1 MLPKVRFGQSKF
13 CNELKCLKI
22 DPPVEGSV
30 SPTRK
35 PKTVN
40 GSPKRKAIKS
50 DSDPK
55 SDSKQLAPIRKNGR
69 NLPKLDRKNGSDE
82 FGNLAPLPPMPT
94 PKKPTGSTSIMNEL
108 DTVAESPTES
118 LES

>member
-1 MLPKVRFGQSKF
+1 M
-13 CNELKCLKI
+13 
-22 DPPVEGSV
+22 DPTGEGSV

-35 PKTVN
+35 PKAVN

-50 DSDPK
+50 DADAAAAKSDP
-55 SDSKQLAPIRKNGR
+55 KQLAPIRKNGR
-69 NLPKLDRKNGSDE
+69 NLSKLDRKNGVDE
-82 FGNLAPLPPMPT
+82 FGNPAPLPPMPMPT

-118 LES
+118 LESY